1 MLVIVTSRG
10 ASYNEAWGCCLLSG
24 IKVWGYH
31 DIGDDGISLALF
43 LCVDDKE
50 ELMVAG

>member
-1 MLVIVTSRG
+1 MKRG
-10 ASYNEAWGCCLLSG
+10 AAVCYPGR
-24 IKVWGYH
+24 VWGYH

-43 LCVDDKE
+43 LCVVDKE

>member
-1 MLVIVTSRG
+1 MKRG
-10 ASYNEAWGCCLLSG
+10 AAVRYRD
-24 IKVWGYH
+24 K
-31 DIGDDGISLALF
+31 GISLALF

>member
-1 MLVIVTSRG
+1 MKRG
-10 ASYNEAWGCCLLSG
+10 AAVRYRDKGN
-24 IKVWGYH
+24 
-31 DIGDDGISLALF
+31 DGISLALF

>member
-1 MLVIVTSRG
+1 MKRG
-10 ASYNEAWGCCLLSG
+10 AAVRYRDKG
-24 IKVWGYH
+24 GYH

-43 LCVDDKE
+43 LCVVDKE

>member
-1 MLVIVTSRG
+1 MGLLFVT
-10 ASYNEAWGCCLLSG
+10 G

-50 ELMVAG
+50 ELMVGLTR